1 MNKTEKKP
9 VKILFVCLGNICRS
23 PSAEAIMKSLV
34 EQAGMEH
41 DIEIDSAGLLS
52 YHQGSLPDER
62 MRAHARKRGYELIS
76 RSRPIE
82 TDDFFTFDLIIG
94 MDDANIDELQQR
106 APGVEEAKKIHRMTD
121 YCRRIQMDHV
131 PDPYYGGHSGF
142 EMVLDLLEDACD
154 GLLEKLRKR

>member
-1 MNKTEKKP
+1 MNKIEKKP

-23 PSAEAIMKSLV
+23 PSAEAIMKALV
-34 EQAGMEH
+34 EQAEMEQCV
-41 DIEIDSAGLLS
+41 EIDSAGLLS

-62 MRAHARKRGYELIS
+62 MRIHARKRGYELIS

-82 TDDFFTFDLIIG
+82 TEDFFSFDLIIG
-94 MDDANIDELQQR
+94 MDDANIEELQQR
-106 APGVEEAKKIHRMTD
+106 APGLEEAKKIRRMTD

-154 GLLEKLRKR
+154 GLLEELRKS

>member
-62 MRAHARKRGYELIS
+62 MRVHARKRGYELIS

-121 YCRRIQMDHV
+121 YSRRIQMDHV